1 MTRCGRSILAPVSDF
16 NLLRGT
22 QVETGASSPAG
33 SRIILPDVDVT
44 LLPASRKLPVSTYAG
59 YMFVV
64 PVESLKVILA
74 AD

>member
-1 MTRCGRSILAPVSDF
+1 MS
-16 NLLRGT
+16 
-22 QVETGASSPAG
+22 SSPAG

-44 LLPASRKLPVSTYAG
+44 LLPASRKLPVSMYAG